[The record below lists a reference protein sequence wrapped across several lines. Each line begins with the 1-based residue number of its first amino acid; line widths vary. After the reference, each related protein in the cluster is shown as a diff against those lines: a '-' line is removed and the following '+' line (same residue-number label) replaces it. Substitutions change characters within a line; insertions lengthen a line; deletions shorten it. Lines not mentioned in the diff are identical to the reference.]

1 MIKKFRYLTAMC
13 ATLLVFSAHVSHAQ
27 APAYPSKPIRLV
39 VPMPPGGGTD
49 YWARLT
55 TTKMADALGQ
65 PILIDNKPGAGTR
78 IAAEM
83 VAHAPADG
91 YTLLIGDIGTFSVN
105 PHLYPKLSYDPVKDF
120 RPISLTVRQAL
131 VLGVPTSSDFRSV
144 ADLVASAKANPGKLN
159 YGSAS
164 IGSPHHLAMELF
176 QSLAGVQM
184 NHIAYKGGVPLVID
198 VVGGQVQAAF
208 MDLPSAMP
216 QIKAGRLRG
225 LAVFSDKRLKAF
237 PDIPT
242 ISESGYP
249 GHAVE
254 AWQGVVAPAGT
265 PKEVLDRINSS
276 YAAVSKDPDVINK
289 LSEMGMEATPSTPQA
304 FSDYMK
310 SQTAAWGAIIRD
322 KKISAE

>member
-1 MIKKFRYLTAMC
+1 MKNTLGCLAAMC
-13 ATLLVFSAHVSHAQ
+13 AVLFAVSANVSHAQ

-55 TTKMADALGQ
+55 TTKMAEALGQ

-78 IAAEM
+78 IAAEL
-83 VAHAPADG
+83 VSRAPADG

-105 PHLYPKLSYDPVKDF
+105 PSLYPKLSYDPVKDF
-120 RPISLTVRQAL
+120 RPISLTVRQGL
-131 VLGVPTSSDFRSV
+131 VLGVPASSDLRSV
-144 ADLVASAKANPGKLN
+144 ADLVAKAKANPGKLN

-176 QSLAGVQM
+176 QSLAGVRL

-198 VVGGQVQAAF
+198 LVGGQVQAAF

-216 QIKAGRLRG
+216 QIKAGKLRG
-225 LAVFSDKRLKAF
+225 LAVFSEKRLKAF

-242 ISESGYP
+242 IAESGYP
-249 GHAVE
+249 GHVVE
-254 AWQGVVAPAGT
+254 AWQGMVAPAGT
-265 PKEVLDRINSS
+265 PREVLDRINSS
-276 YAAVSKDPDVINK
+276 YAAVSKDPEIIQK
-289 LSEMGMEATPSTPQA
+289 LSDMGMEATPSTSQA
-304 FSDYMK
+304 FGDYMK
-310 SQTAAWGAIIRD
+310 SQTAAWGIIIRD